1 MSTSPRAALA
11 AARTIAVLWANPRP
25 SAPAFYVPAYLAQ
38 QGYRVYPI
46 HPAPVHADK
55 VLWGR
60 PMLQRLDQVPE
71 PVAWRPTFPDY
82 LFLSVTTATSFAPA
96 DTLPM
101 RHRVK
106 ALMAIEAMLS
116 LLVLLI
122 IAARAISI
130 LD

>member
-1 MSTSPRAALA
+1 
-11 AARTIAVLWANPRP
+11 
-25 SAPAFYVPAYLAQ
+25 
-38 QGYRVYPI
+38 
-46 HPAPVHADK
+46 
-55 VLWGR
+55 
-60 PMLQRLDQVPE
+60 
-71 PVAWRPTFPDY
+71 
-82 LFLSVTTATSFAPA
+82 
-96 DTLPM
+96 M

>member
-1 MSTSPRAALA
+1 
-11 AARTIAVLWANPRP
+11 
-25 SAPAFYVPAYLAQ
+25 
-38 QGYRVYPI
+38 
-46 HPAPVHADK
+46 
-55 VLWGR
+55 
-60 PMLQRLDQVPE
+60 VPE